1 MSVFSTLSLLGI
13 LGKYGSEM
21 KIFEDLV
28 DVFLKEYYQETAY
41 KLLEL
46 DKNETIKK

>member
-21 KIFEDLV
+21 KIFEEFV
-28 DVFLKEYYQETAY
+28 DTYIKEFYKETAY
-41 KLLEL
+41 NLLKQNKL
-46 DKNETIKK
+46 DM